1 MKHRLIIRTLC
12 LVLFR
17 ACPSKQTRARCGAQE
32 DVTMKRVLV
41 WKLVVYQPDWCFRF
55 VKQSTTAWWCNLI
68 PVCDVIFIGMF
79 VCFMK
84 IQLALWCVK
93 IMLTKHIPRTWT
105 SILFIQSSIGHSS
118 FRLLNCFLLIES
130 ELMDSVAELVRF
142 ILQLYQKMRQAEAE
156 INDLQE
162 LHAKEREELELVQM
176 EVREEKTRFC
186 RSSVSFYYSAQSS
199 RAAG

>member
-1 MKHRLIIRTLC
+1 
-12 LVLFR
+12 
-17 ACPSKQTRARCGAQE
+17 
-32 DVTMKRVLV
+32 
-41 WKLVVYQPDWCFRF
+41 
-55 VKQSTTAWWCNLI
+55 
-68 PVCDVIFIGMF
+68 
-79 VCFMK
+79 
-84 IQLALWCVK
+84 
-93 IMLTKHIPRTWT
+93 
-105 SILFIQSSIGHSS
+105 
-118 FRLLNCFLLIES
+118 
-130 ELMDSVAELVRF
+130 MDSVAELVRF